1 MSDCNWKPDRKFAI
15 EIGLAFLVS
24 IIGLLPLTLWSV
36 LDHSLPPAD
45 GARHSLIARDYAE
58 LFTLVK
64 PHEPLRYKLF
74 WDINH
79 HYPPLVHLLEVPFY
93 RAGLGFPA
101 PERIVALLLGLVAN
115 FSIYALTRLLSRD
128 SNNPAGS
135 RIGAALS
142 VLLLNALPLVAITS
156 RTGMLD
162 YPAMAA
168 TALAILAISLIPRLK
183 FNSSRFLAYAL
194 AAICLFAKNSVI
206 LFVLPSLI
214 CLLMQKPPR
223 HRLLAPA
230 LILAP
235 LLPLLLWA
243 LLPLVRTEGLHWRW
257 GNPDE
262 TNLFLS
268 TLVAISHPFPR
279 TALNLAG
286 VVTGLPGL
294 LSPLLLPV
302 FLVIPFLDR
311 RWLQSKFCLPILLPS
326 TGIILACL
334 LSAYPMPGRYILP
347 GLIPLVAITG
357 AALGTSLKKKLERRS
372 ILAGIAVTLI
382 LFAFV
387 WQVGL
392 AATPIES
399 QDDFRLCSREDASTG
414 CPAIARP
421 VPEGDPLGQ
430 RWIWQMIEKDPSHK
444 EKQLEDFKKI
454 ENLEAPEENYEWLVI
469 MPSTPVLNTYT
480 ISLCKPP
487 SMRGVRV
494 TSIRHFTNHGD
505 RVEKQDCKPRFV
517 LISTSD
523 NQGVYFD
530 TEESA
535 KNFEDFA
542 RFVCDSEQYRLLG
555 AKQIGDGSSL
565 KLYSLR
571 LPAEQARD

>member
-24 IIGLLPLTLWSV
+24 IIGLLPLALWSI

-58 LFTLVK
+58 LFNLVK

-79 HYPPLVHLLEVPFY
+79 HYPPLVHLLAVPFY
-93 RAGLGFPA
+93 RAGLVFPA

-115 FSIYALTRLLSRD
+115 LSIYALTRLLSLD
-128 SNNPAGS
+128 SNNTADS
-135 RIGAALS
+135 MTGASLS

-168 TALAILAISLIPRLK
+168 TALAILAVSLIPRLK
-183 FNSSRFLAYAL
+183 FKSSRFLAFAL
-194 AAICLFAKNSVI
+194 ASICLFVKNSVI

-214 CLLMQKPPR
+214 GLVLQKPPR
-223 HRLLAPA
+223 HRFLAPA

-243 LLPLVRTEGLHWRW
+243 LLPLLRTEGLHWRW

-262 TNLFLS
+262 ANLFFS
-268 TLVAISHPFPR
+268 TLAAVSHPFPR

-286 VVTGLPGL
+286 VAASLPTL
-294 LSPLLLPV
+294 VSPLLLPV
-302 FLVIPFLDR
+302 FLALPVLERPWF
-311 RWLQSKFCLPILLPS
+311 QSKSCLPILLSS
-326 TGIILACL
+326 TGILLACL

-357 AALGTSLKKKLERRS
+357 AALGTSLNKKLEPRS
-372 ILAGIAVTLI
+372 ILAGIAAFLI
-382 LFAFV
+382 LLAFA
-387 WQVGL
+387 WQLRL
-392 AATPIES
+392 AGNPIAS
-399 QDDFRLCSREDASTG
+399 QNDFRLCSQEDPSTG
-414 CPAIARP
+414 CPATARP
-421 VPEGDPLGQ
+421 VPDGDPLGQ
-430 RWIWQMIEKDPSHK
+430 RWIWQMIEKDPCHK
-444 EKQLEDFKKI
+444 EKQLEDLKKI
-454 ENLEAPEENYEWLVI
+454 ENLEEPEEDYEWLVI
-469 MPSTPVLNTYT
+469 MPATPVLNPYT

-487 SMRGVRV
+487 SMLGVRV
-494 TSIRHFTNHGD
+494 TSIRRFTDRGD
-505 RVEKQDCKPRFV
+505 RVEKQDTCPRFV

-523 NQGVYFD
+523 NQGVPFD

-535 KNFEDFA
+535 GNFEDFS
-542 RFVCDSEQYRLLG
+542 RFVCESDQYRLLG
-555 AKQIGDGSSL
+555 AKQIGDGTSL
-565 KLYSLR
+565 KLYALKPR
-571 LPAEQARD
+571 IRIP